1 MDSRLI
7 GMRMERRKG
16 KETTR
21 RVRKMDSGLGGMKME
36 RRKVKE
42 TTRRVS

>member
-1 MDSRLI
+1 MRMDRRKEKETTRRGNKMDSGLG

-21 RVRKMDSGLGGMKME
+21 RVN
-36 RRKVKE
+36 
-42 TTRRVS
+42 

>member
-7 GMRMERRKG
+7 GMRMDRRKV

-21 RVRKMDSGLGGMKME
+21 RVRKMDLILGGTRMDK
-36 RRKVKE
+36 RNKKE
-42 TTRRVS
+42 TSRRIS